1 MAKMAFGDVLGS
13 DGEEGGGGG
22 VAAGEGGRE
31 RRVFVAGGVGVRAFA
46 GACVHAKKL
55 INGY

>member
-1 MAKMAFGDVLGS
+1 M
-13 DGEEGGGGG
+13 
-22 VAAGEGGRE
+22 AAGEGGRE
-31 RRVFVAGGVGVRAFA
+31 RRVFVGGVGVRAFA